1 MNKPKLIF
9 ISTITREFI
18 KFAKLM
24 GIFTLICN
32 NFRKFVTT
40 EKFFSKNSFYE
51 YARDEAKYF
60 VTLNENLIK
69 RVFLFKKPWYNSD
82 TDVIPN
88 TDILAELFLSHLK
101 DKGYIRYIKI
111 IR

>member
-1 MNKPKLIF
+1 MNKPKLIL
-9 ISTITREFI
+9 INTITREFI

-24 GIFTLICN
+24 GILPLIYN
-32 NFRKFVTT
+32 EFRKYVTI
-40 EKFFSKNSFYE
+40 EKFFQKNSFYE
-51 YARDEAKYF
+51 YARDESRYF
-60 VTLNENLIK
+60 YTLNENLIK
-69 RVFLFKKPWYNSD
+69 RVFLFKNHWYED

>member
-1 MNKPKLIF
+1 MNKPKLIL
-9 ISTITREFI
+9 INTITREFI

-24 GIFTLICN
+24 GILPLIYN
-32 NFRKFVTT
+32 EFRKYVTI
-40 EKFFSKNSFYE
+40 EKFFQKNSFYE
-51 YARDEAKYF
+51 YARDESRYF
-60 VTLNENLIK
+60 YTLNENLIK
-69 RVFLFKKPWYNSD
+69 CVFLFKNRWYED